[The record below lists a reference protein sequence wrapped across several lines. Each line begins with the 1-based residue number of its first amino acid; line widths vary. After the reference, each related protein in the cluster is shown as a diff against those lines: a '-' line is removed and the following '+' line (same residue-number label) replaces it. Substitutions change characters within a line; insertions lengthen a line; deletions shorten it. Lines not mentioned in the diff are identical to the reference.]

1 MTKKTDQ
8 ELQTELQTVIQKH
21 NEALEIVNQCKTRI
35 IQIQA
40 VIDDRKSGIVIPDTA
55 PAAPPAPPAPPA
67 V

>member
-21 NEALEIVNQCKTRI
+21 NEALEIVNQSKTRI

-40 VIDDRKSGIVIPDTA
+40 IMDDRKSGVVIPDTA
-55 PAAPPAPPAPPA
+55 PAVPPAPPAPPA
-67 V
+67 A

>member
-40 VIDDRKSGIVIPDTA
+40 VIDDRKSGIVIPDTPPA
-55 PAAPPAPPAPPA
+55 PAAPPAPPAA
-67 V
+67 

>member
-21 NEALEIVNQCKTRI
+21 NEALEIVNQCKTRA

-40 VIDDRKSGIVIPDTA
+40 ILDDRKSKVVVPDT
-55 PAAPPAPPAPPA
+55 PPATATPPA